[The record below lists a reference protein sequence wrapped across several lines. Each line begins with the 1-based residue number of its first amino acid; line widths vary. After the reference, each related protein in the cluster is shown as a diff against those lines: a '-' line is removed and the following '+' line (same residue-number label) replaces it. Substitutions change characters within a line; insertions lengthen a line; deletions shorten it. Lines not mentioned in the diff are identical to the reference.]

1 MIRLKD
7 IAQAAGV
14 SVMTVSKA
22 LRDKPDLAVAT
33 KERIRKLAAQMGYV
47 PDVSAQTLRTRNTRV
62 LGLVLSTST
71 NPINARLCLAIEEQ
85 AYELG
90 YEVLLAHTLNRT
102 DREEAVL
109 RRMIARRVD
118 GVFISPVYR
127 LEPKAPIYEELER
140 RRIPTVLL
148 GHGAPFC
155 ATFPAVETEDV
166 AASEAV
172 TRHLFELGHR
182 RIAFFAGPMI
192 CPWARERLEGYRRA
206 HREAGISLDDTLVFN
221 AGSTIEEGEAAAL
234 QFLQEQPGATA
245 IQCVNDLV
253 AIGAGETLLNQG
265 QRIPQDFSLA
275 GYGNVLTSEYFRV
288 PLTTARQPKFRM
300 GSVAMDLIQRQMR
313 GEAVKTVRLPAELAI
328 RASTGAPSSGTSA

>member
-33 KERIRKLAAQMGYV
+33 KERIRKLANQMGYV

-71 NPINARLCLAIEEQ
+71 NPVNARICLAIEEQ

-127 LEPKAPIYEELER
+127 LEPRAPIYDELER
-140 RRIPTVLL
+140 RRIPAVLL

-155 ATFPAVETEDV
+155 EAFPAVETEDV

-172 TRHLFELGHR
+172 TRHLMELGHR

-192 CPWARERLEGYRRA
+192 SPWAKERLEGYRRA
-206 HREAGISLDDTLVFN
+206 HREAGVPLEDTLVFN
-221 AGSTIEEGEAAAL
+221 AGSTIEEGSAAAL

-288 PLTTARQPKFRM
+288 PLTTVRQPKLRM
-300 GSVAMDLIQRQMR
+300 GSVAMDLMQRRLR
-313 GEAVKTVRLPAELAI
+313 GEEVKTVRLPAELAI
-328 RASTGAPSSGTSA
+328 RASTGSPRTDLPV